1 MTVWSGRTRTLILT
15 TDEASAGHTARGQR
29 YL

>member
-15 TDEASAGHTARGQR
+15 TDETSAGRPARRRR